1 MNLQEIEKRL
11 QEATG
16 PDRELDALIWAELDG
31 RDVRYEDGAVIAR
44 SRVPPHNECLLGL
57 VDHPGRSSRN
67 FFEADGWKPPIPHV
81 TASLD
86 AAIALAE
93 RVLPSNPD
101 DGRPWLQL
109 LHDVVIQMLAK
120 GISREHLARLY
131 CLAIIR
137 ALIAKEDK
145 R

>member
-1 MNLQEIEKRL
+1 MTNLQDLEKRL

-16 PDRELDALIWAELDG
+16 PDRVIDFWIAVELGPNPLTGTEPRPNWVNDNGQELELWDATG
-31 RDVRYEDGAVIAR
+31 RYGFMGY
-44 SRVPPHNECLLGL
+44 H
-57 VDHPGRSSRN
+57 VDPNVS
-67 FFEADGWKPPIPHV
+67 
-81 TASLD
+81 ASLD

-109 LHDVVIQMLAK
+109 LHDVVIEMLAK
-120 GISREHLARLY
+120 GIAREHLARLY
-131 CLAIIR
+131 CLAIVR

-145 R
+145 